1 MHFILP
7 WKNVLFSSLE
17 ELISYTSLQLTT
29 NICMIKQENLK
40 AREKILSI
48 HINAE
53 KGAIAETVLL
63 PGDPLRAKYIAE
75 TFLEDV
81 TQYNEVRNMFGYT
94 GTYKG
99 ERISVQG
106 TGMGVPSISIY
117 VTELMQEYNVQN
129 LIRVG
134 TCGAIQKDVKL
145 RDVIIA
151 QGATTN
157 SNMNDIIFDKIKY
170 APIADF
176 GLLTKAYNAG
186 IEKGLNLR
194 VGNVFTEDLFYNE
207 FSDHEKLAQYGVLA
221 VEMEAS
227 ALYTLAAK
235 FGRKALT
242 ILTVSDH
249 ILTGEVTSAEERQ
262 LTFNDMI
269 IVALE
274 AAIQK

>member
-1 MHFILP
+1 MYDNTRI
-7 WKNVLFSSLE
+7 NESR
-17 ELISYTSLQLTT
+17 ELI
-29 NICMIKQENLK
+29 M
-40 AREKILSI
+40 SI
-48 HINAE
+48 HINAK
-53 KGAIAETVLL
+53 KGEIAETILL

-117 VTELMQEYNVQN
+117 ITELMQEYDVQK

-134 TCGAIQKDVKL
+134 TCGAIQKDVQL

-157 SNMNDIIFDKIKY
+157 STMNQIIFDEITY

-176 GLLTKAYNAG
+176 DLLSKAYQTG
-186 IEKGLNLR
+186 QEKGLNLR

-221 VEMEAS
+221 VEMETS

-235 FGRKALT
+235 FGRQALS

-249 ILTGEVTSAEERQ
+249 ILTGEATSSEERQ

-269 IVALE
+269 EVALD

>member
-1 MHFILP
+1 MYD
-7 WKNVLFSSLE
+7 NTR
-17 ELISYTSLQLTT
+17 ISES
-29 NICMIKQENLK
+29 
-40 AREKILSI
+40 REQIMSI
-48 HINAE
+48 HINAK
-53 KGAIAETVLL
+53 KGEIAETILL

-117 VTELMQEYNVQN
+117 ITELMQEYDVQK

-134 TCGAIQKDVKL
+134 TCGAIQKDVQL

-157 SNMNDIIFDKIKY
+157 STMNQIIFDEITY

-176 GLLTKAYNAG
+176 DLLSKAYQTG
-186 IEKGLNLR
+186 QQKGLNLK

-221 VEMEAS
+221 VEMETS

-235 FGRKALT
+235 FGRQALS

-249 ILTGEVTSAEERQ
+249 ILTGEATSSEERQ

-269 IVALE
+269 EVALD
-274 AAIQK
+274 AAIEK